1 MTAARASVQLSHRS
15 PRATLFALAIV
26 FAFTLGCQS
35 ANSARGVVDR
45 FIHQYYV
52 IIDLKAAEPY
62 CTGLALD
69 KLHHEIELTAGQKI
83 DANTRKPTV
92 HYKLK
97 AQRDAPDHVEFL
109 FRATID
115 VPEGG
120 SFERN
125 WMITARRDANAWK
138 VSNFGEYE

>member
-1 MTAARASVQLSHRS
+1 MTRPPASTHLRHRP
-15 PRATLFALAIV
+15 PRTAILALAIV
-26 FAFTLGCQS
+26 LATGCNS

-52 IIDLKAAEPY
+52 AIDLKAAEPY

-92 HYKLK
+92 HYRLK

-125 WMITARRDANAWK
+125 WMITARKDANSWK

>member
-1 MTAARASVQLSHRS
+1 MTASPASARSRS
-15 PRATLFALAIV
+15 YSRRAALFALAILV
-26 FAFTLGCQS
+26 AVGCHS

-45 FIHQYYV
+45 FIDQYYV
-52 IIDLKAAEPY
+52 AIDLKAAEPF

-69 KLHHEIELTAGQKI
+69 KLHHEMQLTAGQKI

-97 AQRDAPDHVEFL
+97 AERDATDHIEFL

-120 SFERN
+120 TFERN
-125 WMITARRDANAWK
+125 WMITARKDANAWK